1 MPAATQI
8 PDMHLMSIF
17 AGEEKIRLQSVF
29 DHLRRAPFATQQRI
43 ETQMPP
49 EIVMQKLW
57 APIHLP
63 LTQDF
68 ERLTIEHENTARTVA
83 IGGSES
89 ANVNAFRPAVNRMR
103 TRIVSASK
111 NFFRLDH
118 FHDLRFSRIGLDVDN
133 VNARRANS
141 RHNKVT
147 ALDVGV
153 GRIGAKR
160 RTARVPP
167 EMMQFITKLRH
178 LDLADLSAIATR
190 ARINVDYQKGVVE
203 FACGRIKRRYER
215 IFLRRPS
222 HGQPRR
228 RIKRRVWL

>member
-1 MPAATQI
+1 MPTATQV
-8 PDMHLMSIF
+8 PYMHLMPIF
-17 AGEEKIRLQSVF
+17 AAEEEVRLQSVF
-29 DHLRRAPFATQQRI
+29 DHTLRAPFATQQRI

-68 ERLTIEHENTARTVA
+68 ERLTIEHENSARPVA
-83 IGGSES
+83 IGGSKGTH
-89 ANVNAFRPAVNRMR
+89 VNPFRSTVNRMR
-103 TRIVSASK
+103 TRIVSAGK

-118 FHDLRFSRIGLDVDN
+118 FHDLRCSRIGLDVDD

-147 ALDVGV
+147 ALDMGV

-160 RTARVPP
+160 RTASVPP
-167 EMMQFITKLRH
+167 EMMQFITELWH
-178 LDLADLSAIATR
+178 PDLADLLAIGAWV
-190 ARINVDYQKGVVE
+190 RINVYYQK
-203 FACGRIKRRYER
+203 
-215 IFLRRPS
+215 S
-222 HGQPRR
+222 
-228 RIKRRVWL
+228 